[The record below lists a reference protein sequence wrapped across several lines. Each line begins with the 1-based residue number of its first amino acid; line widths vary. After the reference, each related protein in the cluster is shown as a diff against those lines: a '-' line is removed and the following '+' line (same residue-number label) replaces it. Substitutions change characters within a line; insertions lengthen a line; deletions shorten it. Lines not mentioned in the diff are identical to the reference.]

1 MGNKLSIIVF
11 SGTTDKILSA
21 GVLSQ
26 AAAAMGSEVNIF
38 VTFWGLLSFTKG
50 EKKMIMP
57 KEFEHMGQ
65 AMMEGMAREH
75 VASWYSMIKE
85 AKEFGAKVYAC
96 SMACGVMGIKRE
108 DLDPIVDDMVGAATF
123 LQQAEGG
130 QTLFI

>member
-57 KEFEHMGQ
+57 KEFLTWDHN
-65 AMMEGMAREH
+65 
-75 VASWYSMIKE
+75 
-85 AKEFGAKVYAC
+85 F
-96 SMACGVMGIKRE
+96 
-108 DLDPIVDDMVGAATF
+108 
-123 LQQAEGG
+123 
-130 QTLFI
+130 

>member
-1 MGNKLSIIVF
+1 M
-11 SGTTDKILSA
+11 DA
-21 GVLSQ
+21 GVKIIDSRG
-26 AAAAMGSEVNIF
+26 AACPGPITDLARAYRNSKVGDIF
-38 VTFWGLLSFTKG
+38 EMWATDKG

-96 SMACGVMGIKRE
+96 SMACGVMGIKR
-108 DLDPIVDDMVGAATF
+108 
-123 LQQAEGG
+123 
-130 QTLFI
+130 